1 MMACTL
7 SVFLLL
13 IFAILSGFDFYWRM
27 GGVWG
32 LKSLIPKKEND
43 YWFVL
48 VKLIRNKETG

>member
-7 SVFLLL
+7 SVFLFL
-13 IFAILSGFDFYWRM
+13 IFAILSGFHFYWLM